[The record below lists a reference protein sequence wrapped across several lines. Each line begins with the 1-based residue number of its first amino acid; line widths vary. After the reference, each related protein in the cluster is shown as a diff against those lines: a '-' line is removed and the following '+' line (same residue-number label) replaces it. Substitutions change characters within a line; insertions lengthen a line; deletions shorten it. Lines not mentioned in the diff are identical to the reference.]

1 MSNVGLFFF
10 FFFSD
15 LSQFLH
21 VGFVLA
27 NKHCPVF
34 FFVGL
39 HFVFKKKTYAKNSV
53 FLAASFG
60 DLLLNEKQKKPFV
73 SLNNNNEQ
81 QRQQR
86 SPHAKIE
93 TYPKKK
99 NSPTFDIRR
108 LCPQPFN
115 LFLSSHFFFSRL
127 LWIINPCCL
136 LVLLLYYYYYYYYY

>member
-1 MSNVGLFFF
+1 MLGCF

-21 VGFVLA
+21 VGFVLV

-39 HFVFKKKTYAKNSV
+39 LFVFVKKRMQKNSV

-73 SLNNNNEQ
+73 SLNNEV
-81 QRQQR
+81 
-86 SPHAKIE
+86 SEA
-93 TYPKKK
+93 
-99 NSPTFDIRR
+99 SD
-108 LCPQPFN
+108 
-115 LFLSSHFFFSRL
+115 
-127 LWIINPCCL
+127 
-136 LVLLLYYYYYYYYY
+136 